1 MTVEDDFKQLKNAHA
16 RMTTILN
23 ELEILE
29 DWEGCDYSEVSTD
42 YRWLVQQLEHR
53 RETLQKRGRTL

>member
-1 MTVEDDFKQLKNAHA
+1 MTVEDDFKKIKNTHA
-16 RMTTILN
+16 RMATILA

-29 DWEGCDYSEVSTD
+29 DWEDCDYSEVSTD